1 MKGGN
6 KAFEGLTAEMFT
18 PQWEDFGMDDNMTNR
33 KMPGEW
39 GSKLTAFQQ
48 LLIIKA
54 LRENFLQLVV
64 RHVVEAEM
72 GSHYIVSPPF
82 DLVGCFKDSKKT
94 MPLIFVL
101 SAGADPTDYL
111 VKLARDFE
119 YEERLHFISL
129 GQGQGQKAENLIQ
142 MGRESGDWVCLQ
154 NCHLAASWMPTLE
167 RIQEMQDPD
176 QIDDMYRLWLTS
188 MPSPSF
194 PVPVLQGGIKITNEP
209 PKGLRANL
217 SRTFQDISTEIYEG
231 CSKSR
236 EYKKLL
242 YALAFFHAA
251 ILERRKFGP
260 IGWNVPYE
268 WMDSDFQV
276 SREQVAM
283 YLESQPGVPWITL
296 KYIIAEVNYGG
307 RVTDDK
313 DVRLISAFLKR
324 YFNEGVLEDGYK
336 LSPLD
341 AYTCP
346 NEGSLEEVREHV
358 RKLPMDEDPQVF
370 GLHPNAQITAQTEA
384 ARQFLGIILSVQPRI
399 ASGAAIRPEDLVAQM
414 AEAFLGRVP
423 KVMNRKEEMDRFN
436 VLIQC
441 VQSTLVTLG
450 RAIKG
455 FVVMSAQLEDMY
467 NAFLLQKL
475 PPNWGEVAY
484 PCLKPLNSW
493 LTDFEERIAFMARWL
508 HKGPPVSFWVPCF
521 YFPQGFMTCAKQVH
535 ARKTKIPIDDL
546 VFWQEPT
553 NGTDPMGCKRP
564 EDGVNVHGFFL
575 QGAGWDVETVKMV
588 ESEKAVLFKE
598 LPITWI
604 QVVEEAVYSNVSK
617 QPGRYTCP
625 LYKTSLRKGTLA
637 TTGHSTNFV
646 CYFHLPSDVEDQGHW
661 VRRGVALLCMLD
673 D

>member
-1 MKGGN
+1 M
-6 KAFEGLTAEMFT
+6 AT
-18 PQWEDFGMDDNMTNR
+18 PIER
-33 KMPGEW
+33 
-39 GSKLTAFQQ
+39 
-48 LLIIKA
+48 
-54 LRENFLQLVV
+54 
-64 RHVVEAEM
+64 
-72 GSHYIVSPPF
+72 Y
-82 DLVGCFKDSKKT
+82 KKT
-94 MPLIFVL
+94 P
-101 SAGADPTDYL
+101 
-111 VKLARDFE
+111 
-119 YEERLHFISL
+119 
-129 GQGQGQKAENLIQ
+129 
-142 MGRESGDWVCLQ
+142 
-154 NCHLAASWMPTLE
+154 
-167 RIQEMQDPD
+167 
-176 QIDDMYRLWLTS
+176 
-188 MPSPSF
+188 
-194 PVPVLQGGIKITNEP
+194 QGGIVSL
-209 PKGLRANL
+209 GV
-217 SRTFQDISTEIYEG
+217 
-231 CSKSR
+231 
-236 EYKKLL
+236 
-242 YALAFFHAA
+242 FH
-251 ILERRKFGP
+251 G
-260 IGWNVPYE
+260 
-268 WMDSDFQV
+268 Q
-276 SREQVAM
+276 
-283 YLESQPGVPWITL
+283 
-296 KYIIAEVNYGG
+296 
-307 RVTDDK
+307 
-313 DVRLISAFLKR
+313 
-324 YFNEGVLEDGYK
+324 
-336 LSPLD
+336 
-341 AYTCP
+341 
-346 NEGSLEEVREHV
+346 
-358 RKLPMDEDPQVF
+358 
-370 GLHPNAQITAQTEA
+370 
-384 ARQFLGIILSVQPRI
+384 
-399 ASGAAIRPEDLVAQM
+399 
-414 AEAFLGRVP
+414 
-423 KVMNRKEEMDRFN
+423 EMDRFN

-493 LTDFEERIAFMARWL
+493 FTDFEERIAFMARWL